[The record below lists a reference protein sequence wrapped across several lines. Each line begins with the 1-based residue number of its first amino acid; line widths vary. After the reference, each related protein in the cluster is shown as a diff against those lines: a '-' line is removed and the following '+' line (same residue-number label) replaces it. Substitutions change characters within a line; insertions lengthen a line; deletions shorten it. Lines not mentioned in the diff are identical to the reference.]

1 MKNHSNAVPQKEN
14 GNSPETKLT
23 VIKYYDLTDK
33 EFKMFFMKKLSKLQ
47 EKSESQTNELR
58 NKTSKQK
65 KIPETLK
72 LKKDPQTETPEL
84 KNPVNVKNNALESF
98 GNRLDCMKERISRLD
113 DRNLEMLQ
121 VYEEREIR

>member
-23 VIKYYDLTDK
+23 VIKYYDLIEK
-33 EFKMFFMKKLSKLQ
+33 EFKMSFMKKLSKLQ

-65 KIPETLK
+65 KY
-72 LKKDPQTETPEL
+72 Q
-84 KNPVNVKNNALESF
+84 
-98 GNRLDCMKERISRLD
+98 RH
-113 DRNLEMLQ
+113 
-121 VYEEREIR
+121 